1 MTDLAVG
8 HTRWCTRIESWS
20 GGEIGRERRAPARTA
35 WWESRTRAT
44 AITEM
49 AAYYMY
55 KRCNWTRP
63 SSYRN
68 RPALP
73 TEPHKP

>member
-20 GGEIGRERRAPARTA
+20 GGEIGRERRAPVRTA

-49 AAYYMY
+49 AA
-55 KRCNWTRP
+55 
-63 SSYRN
+63 
-68 RPALP
+68 
-73 TEPHKP
+73 